1 MSRPADPKARSA
13 LIDAAR
19 AEFARR
25 GVKGARIGDITA
37 ACGLSKGAF
46 YLHFPSKEGLFGSLV
61 EAFVKE
67 LERVSLKRLT
77 CMEHFRAEHGQP
89 GPADVV
95 ACSERYQHFLRMEA
109 TSDLEM
115 LELMWESRQV
125 VTALIVGS
133 QGTAFESVM
142 WDLVDREV
150 DRISR
155 EFGHLQG
162 HHGENPDVDPG
173 LFGSFI
179 VGTYLLL
186 ARQMGRLAHKP
197 DLAAWATGIQR
208 LMHEGTAPRSKP
220 LPAER
225 TLPPAPPAP
234 VAARTPSTPSTRR
247 RHARAANPHR
257 PPRKRP

>member
-13 LIDAAR
+13 LISAAR

-46 YLHFPSKEGLFGSLV
+46 YLHFPSKEALFGSLV
-61 EAFVKE
+61 EAFVAD
-67 LERVSLKRLT
+67 LERVSQKRLA
-77 CMEHFRAEHGQP
+77 CLEHFRADHGQP
-89 GPADVV
+89 GPADV
-95 ACSERYQHFLRMEA
+95 AARSERYRTFLSMEA
-109 TSDLEM
+109 ASDLEM
-115 LELMWESRQV
+115 LELMWTNREL

-155 EFGHLQG
+155 EFRTLRGQS
-162 HHGENPDVDPG
+162 GEGPDVDPG

-186 ARQMGRLAHKP
+186 ARRMGRLARKP
-197 DLAAWATGIQR
+197 DLAAWSTGIQR
-208 LMHEGTAPRSKP
+208 LMHEGTAPRDMP
-220 LPAER
+220 LPA
-225 TLPPAPPAP
+225 T
-234 VAARTPSTPSTRR
+234 VAARTPSSTPSTRR
-247 RHARAANPHR
+247 RHARAANPQR